1 MYLAVTFVGHICGK
15 ILVNGCFKLDAKA
28 ALGYKVTKLLKIL
41 WKCSQCTTVN
51 VVL

>member
-1 MYLAVTFVGHICGK
+1 MYLAVTLVEHILGK
-15 ILVNGCFKLDAKA
+15 ILLNGCFKLHAKA

-51 VVL
+51 VL